1 MYRQVS
7 SGSLSIFSKRPSGAR
22 MNVAFEFDSAES
34 YEIFTY
40 ETAGPLH
47 SMLVNETEEGRKE
60 ILEALTEST
69 IKYVGEVLEM

>member
-1 MYRQVS
+1 
-7 SGSLSIFSKRPSGAR
+7 

-69 IKYVGEVLEM
+69 IKYVGKYWKCKVK